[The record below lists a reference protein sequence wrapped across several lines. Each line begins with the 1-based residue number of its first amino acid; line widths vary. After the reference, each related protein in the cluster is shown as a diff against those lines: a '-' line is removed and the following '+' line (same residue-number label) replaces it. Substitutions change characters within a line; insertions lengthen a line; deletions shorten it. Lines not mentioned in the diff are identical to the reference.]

1 MNELT
6 EVEQVK
12 LNMENIK
19 AELGHLILH
28 KEVLIW
34 LIEDCRKVFESK
46 IVIPRTTRNLTVIS
60 KDDLEID
67 MVSLKNCT
75 SEQVIARYNFYHYSR
90 ELAEVNITID
100 VKKGLMAEY
109 QEHLKQYFAKQAKNV
124 SDEMIYDQMQKA
136 QDLTN
141 LSPEEKATLQ
151 GIIRELPK
159 RMNASRESRLEVF
172 EALHNL
178 ILQHG

>member
-1 MNELT
+1 MNEMS

-19 AELGHLILH
+19 AELGHLVMH

-34 LIEDCRKVFESK
+34 LIEDCKKIFESK
-46 IVIPRTTRNLTVIS
+46 IVIPRTTRNLTIIG

-67 MVSLKNCT
+67 MVSLKNCN

-90 ELAEVNITID
+90 ELADVGIAID
-100 VKKGLMAEY
+100 VKKDLMREY
-109 QEHLKQYFAKQAKNV
+109 QEHLKQYFAKQARTV
-124 SDEMIYDQMQKA
+124 SDEDIYDKLQKA
-136 QDLTN
+136 QALTN
-141 LSPEEKATLQ
+141 LSPEEKETLQ

-159 RMNASRESRLEVF
+159 RMNAGKDSRIEVF
-172 EALHNL
+172 EALQNL